1 MAVHYEVR
9 DGIVEAVIDA
19 PPLNILTRSLM
30 RELRE
35 ALERAIDEPDLR
47 VLLLRAEGK
56 HFSAGASV
64 EEHLPGQVDEMIPE
78 FMETVR
84 TIEAFPLP
92 VVVAVHGRCLG
103 GALEVA
109 LAGDLIVAGERALLG
124 VPEIALGVF
133 PPAACVQL
141 PRLAGARVAA
151 EMIFSG
157 NPITAHA
164 ALERGLL
171 NRVVPDDR
179 VTEQARELAASVA
192 RHSGAALRSAKS
204 ALRAGVSHAAQ
215 DAEVVRIYLEELMCT
230 ADAEEGLRSFVEKR
244 QPQWS
249 HS

>member
-1 MAVHYEVR
+1 MAVHYEVAG
-9 DGIVEAVIDA
+9 GIAEAVIDA
-19 PPLNILTRSLM
+19 PPLNILTRALM
-30 RELRE
+30 EELRE
-35 ALERAIDEPDLR
+35 VVARAGREPDLR

-78 FMETVR
+78 FMDTVR
-84 TIEAFPLP
+84 ALESFPLP
-92 VVVAVHGRCLG
+92 AVVAVHGRCLG
-103 GALEVA
+103 GALELA
-109 LAGDLIVAGERALLG
+109 LAGDLLVAGERALLG

-164 ALERGLL
+164 ALDMGLL
-171 NRVVPDDR
+171 NRVVGDDQ
-179 VTEQARELAASVA
+179 VTEQARDLAASVA
-192 RHSGAALRSAKS
+192 RHSGAALAAAKR
-204 ALRAGVSHAAQ
+204 ALRTGAGHAAE
-215 DAEVVRIYLEELMCT
+215 DAEVVRIYLEELMRT
-230 ADAEEGLRSFVEKR
+230 SDAEEGLRSFVEKR